1 MPAARFPP
9 ARAAQLL
16 AYLALANAAT
26 AAASWLVL
34 EDERERSTDPS
45 YWTVDENYDF
55 KGETRLLSEPDFQ
68 RIFRLSRTGFDEVLG
83 RIEHD
88 VVTGNRCNSRRAGPI
103 PADVKLAVTPRYGKT
118 AKIGVFCFFSPSFAP
133 LFFLPVFFGQTR
145 ERVERGC
152 AGARVHAFCWM
163 CGWARGP
170 RVPAIGARAAPRPA
184 PGAPGR
190 RQPYPGSTHSTSILP
205 ISRKMRTAHCGA

>member
-16 AYLALANAAT
+16 AHLALANAAT

-45 YWTVDENYDF
+45 YWAVDENYDF

-83 RIEHD
+83 
-88 VVTGNRCNSRRAGPI
+88 
-103 PADVKLAVTPRYGKT
+103 
-118 AKIGVFCFFSPSFAP
+118 
-133 LFFLPVFFGQTR
+133 
-145 ERVERGC
+145 
-152 AGARVHAFCWM
+152 AR
-163 CGWARGP
+163 
-170 RVPAIGARAAPRPA
+170 
-184 PGAPGR
+184 
-190 RQPYPGSTHSTSILP
+190 
-205 ISRKMRTAHCGA
+205 